1 MKRHHHAWLLVP
13 AAALALALTG
23 CGGTKIDLTDYAA
36 VSFDGINGQG
46 KATCYV
52 DTVSLEQTLAGDD
65 DGEISAEELEQLGWI
80 TQFEMTVS
88 CQMDKETGLS
98 NGDTVTVSVTC
109 DEDFAKEHKVT
120 VTEGSKEYTVE
131 GLKEPIPV
139 DAFDAAFFDTENGVV
154 LEYTKASP
162 VAGLTIV
169 NQCTSEPACWITYTA
184 DKTYDLSNGD
194 VIHVEAA
201 LSPVATQ
208 QGYVLTETSKDIT
221 VEGLNSYVS
230 SLSQLQAED
239 RQAVEDKIAESFR
252 TEITGYVDYTAADGY
267 SMDLIDGRT
276 GSCEN
281 FALAQDEYTCYRPE
295 MAIIPFTA
303 DVTLETDW
311 WNREYFK
318 EGITK
323 NFPNSYGYFT
333 VTGLELDADGK
344 LMDLDN
350 VQISLEAMFETK
362 DDMEREIRRWNAA

>member
-1 MKRHHHAWLLVP
+1 MKKNHTWLLVP

-23 CGGTKIDLTDYAA
+23 CGGTKIDLMDYAA

-46 KATCYV
+46 TATCLV
-52 DTVSLEQTLAGDD
+52 DTVSLEQDLAGDD
-65 DGEISAEELEQLGWI
+65 DGEISAEELEELGWI
-80 TQFEMTVS
+80 TRFEMTVS

-98 NGDTVTVSVTC
+98 NGDTATVSMTW
-109 DEDFAKEHKVT
+109 DEDFAKEHKIS

-131 GLKEPIPV
+131 GLKEPVAV
-139 DAFDAAFFDTENGVV
+139 DAFDAAFFDTEDGVV
-154 LEYTKASP
+154 LEYANAAP

-169 NQCTSEPACWITYTA
+169 NRCTSEPACWITYTA

-201 LSPVATQ
+201 LSPAAAQ
-208 QGYVLTETSKDIT
+208 QGYVLTETSRDIT

-230 SLSQLQAED
+230 SLSQLQEED
-239 RQAVEDKIAESFR
+239 RQAVENKISESFR
-252 TEITGYVDYTAADGY
+252 TEITGYVDFTAADGY

-311 WNREYFK
+311 WNREYF
-318 EGITK
+318 EGGITK
-323 NFPNSYGYFT
+323 NFPDSYGYFT
-333 VTGLELDADGK
+333 VTGLEVDAEGK
-344 LMDLDN
+344 LVDLDD

-362 DDMEREIRRWNAA
+362 EDMDKEIRSWNSV